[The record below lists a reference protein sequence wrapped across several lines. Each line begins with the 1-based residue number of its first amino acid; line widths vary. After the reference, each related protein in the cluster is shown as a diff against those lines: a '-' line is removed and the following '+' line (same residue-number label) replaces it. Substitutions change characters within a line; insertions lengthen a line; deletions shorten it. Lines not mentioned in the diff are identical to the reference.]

1 MVRNGIRVVFA
12 LTVSLSDIGDCLIR
26 DAYARRS
33 MGALHLRHQPGNDY
47 VGNAYL
53 EDVTA
58 FEFVE
63 K

>member
-1 MVRNGIRVVFA
+1 MVFA

-26 DAYARRS
+26 GAYARRS
-33 MGALHLRHQPGNDY
+33 MGVLHLLHQPGNDY
-47 VGNAYL
+47 VGNTCL